1 MAAPCANWQTGCNGS
16 LVSYISV
23 KCKGEVTAVP
33 CVFPSHLPPM
43 TSPSFPPVDDLAAW
57 LRSLDLVAIASAVI
71 GAAMIAAA
79 VLHVLAVKLSPYI
92 AAWLRLLADRIDV
105 QAQPPTIQSLAA
117 AGLGQRAIAARLG
130 ITRHQVR
137 RALA

>member
-1 MAAPCANWQTGCNGS
+1 
-16 LVSYISV
+16 
-23 KCKGEVTAVP
+23 
-33 CVFPSHLPPM
+33 M
-43 TSPSFPPVDDLAAW
+43 TSPSFPPIDDLAAW

-79 VLHVLAVKLSPYI
+79 VLHVLAVRLAPYV
-92 AAWLRLLADRIDV
+92 AAWLRLLADRVDAK
-105 QAQPPTIQSLAA
+105 AQPPTIQSLAA

-137 RALA
+137 RGLA

>member
-1 MAAPCANWQTGCNGS
+1 MATAGHS
-16 LVSYISV
+16 L
-23 KCKGEVTAVP
+23 P
-33 CVFPSHLPPM
+33 FPDHLSPLFPFSM
-43 TSPSFPPVDDLAAW
+43 TSPSFPPIDDLAAW

-71 GAAMIAAA
+71 GAAMIAVA
-79 VLHVLAVKLSPYI
+79 VVHVLAVKLAPYI
-92 AAWLRLLADRIDV
+92 AAWLRLLADRLD
-105 QAQPPTIQSLAA
+105 AHAEPPTVQSLAA

>member
-1 MAAPCANWQTGCNGS
+1 LCQLANRLQWVASGLYMGRMQGQGDSCPLRHPIAS
-16 LVSYISV
+16 PLV
-23 KCKGEVTAVP
+23 
-33 CVFPSHLPPM
+33 
-43 TSPSFPPVDDLAAW
+43 TSPSFPPIDDLAAW

-79 VLHVLAVKLSPYI
+79 VLHVLAVRLVPYV
-92 AAWLRLLADRIDV
+92 AAWLRLLADCIDAK
-105 QAQPPTIQSLAA
+105 AQPPTIQSLAA

>member
-1 MAAPCANWQTGCNGS
+1 MQGR
-16 LVSYISV
+16 
-23 KCKGEVTAVP
+23 GES
-33 CVFPSHLPPM
+33 FPSHHPFAPPSVS
-43 TSPSFPPVDDLAAW
+43 SPSFPPIDDLAAW

-79 VLHVLAVKLSPYI
+79 VIHVLAVRLAPYV
-92 AAWLRLLADRIDV
+92 AAWLRLLADRVDG

-137 RALA
+137 RVLA

>member
-1 MAAPCANWQTGCNGS
+1 MA
-16 LVSYISV
+16 
-23 KCKGEVTAVP
+23 TAGP
-33 CVFPSHLPPM
+33 TRPSPDHLSPLFPFSM
-43 TSPSFPPVDDLAAW
+43 TSPSFPPIDDLAAW

-79 VLHVLAVKLSPYI
+79 VIHVLAVKLAPYI
-92 AAWLRLLADRIDV
+92 AAWLRLLADRLDV
-105 QAQPPTIQSLAA
+105 QAEPPTIKSLAA

>member
-1 MAAPCANWQTGCNGS
+1 MS
-16 LVSYISV
+16 
-23 KCKGEVTAVP
+23 
-33 CVFPSHLPPM
+33 
-43 TSPSFPPVDDLAAW
+43 SPSFPPIDDLASW

-79 VLHVLAVKLSPYI
+79 IVHVLAVKLAPYI
-92 AAWLRLLADRIDV
+92 AAWLRLLADRIDAK
-105 QAQPPTIQSLAA
+105 AQPPTIQSLAA
-117 AGLGQRAIAARLG
+117 AGLSQRAIAARLG

>member
-1 MAAPCANWQTGCNGS
+1 MQGLGQLLPLHYPFAP
-16 LVSYISV
+16 
-23 KCKGEVTAVP
+23 
-33 CVFPSHLPPM
+33 PPM
-43 TSPSFPPVDDLAAW
+43 ASPSFPPIDDLAAW

-79 VLHVLAVKLSPYI
+79 VAHVLAVKLAPYI
-92 AAWLRLLADRIDV
+92 AAWLRLLADRLD
-105 QAQPPTIQSLAA
+105 AHAEPPTVQSLAA

>member
-1 MAAPCANWQTGCNGS
+1 MQGLGQ
-16 LVSYISV
+16 V
-23 KCKGEVTAVP
+23 
-33 CVFPSHLPPM
+33 LPLRYPFASPFM

-57 LRSLDLVAIASAVI
+57 LRSFDLVAIASAVI

-79 VLHVLAVKLSPYI
+79 VIHVLAIRLAPYV
-92 AAWLRLLADRIDV
+92 AAWLRLLADRLDT
-105 QAQPPTIQSLAA
+105 QAEPPTVQSLAA